1 MDDTVKI
8 LNGLIETSEDG
19 QKGFQEA
26 ADKAKAPQLK
36 QLFADRAQ
44 ACNQSVRELQALVT
58 SLGGKPEQSGSVA
71 GAAHRGWVKVKVAV
85 GDDNI
90 AVLEEVERGEDHAK
104 AHYGKALKAELPPQV
119 RSVVERQYQGVL
131 ANHDRIRDLR
141 NQYRA
146 AA

>member
-19 QKGFQEA
+19 LKGFQEA

-58 SLGGKPEQSGSVA
+58 SLGGKPEQQLERNEPA
-71 GAAHRGWVKVKVAV
+71 IT
-85 GDDNI
+85 DDWRMRKLPTDKKQT
-90 AVLEEVERGEDHAK
+90 AEE
-104 AHYGKALKAELPPQV
+104 
-119 RSVVERQYQGVL
+119 
-131 ANHDRIRDLR
+131 
-141 NQYRA
+141 RA
-146 AA
+146 AALAAAE